1 MYFNGFC
8 CGISDFEGNTT
19 LKTPKTLLL
28 AWKDPISP
36 NWFTLGRLTF
46 DRGIYHFVYTQ
57 GVKEAE
63 EKCAFTPLL
72 SFPRLDEVYT
82 STYLFPVFANRVMS
96 RSRPDYSSFIEWLN
110 IPKDENDPMAILARS
125 GGERQTDTLAVFP
138 CPEVDE
144 QGHYHLYFFSHGLR
158 HLPSSAI
165 ERINLFDAGEK
176 LWLQYEFQKPYN
188 EREVILNTEDCYIV
202 GYCPRYLLAEIF
214 ELLRQNSNLE
224 VRVERVNK
232 PPTPLQFRLLCKMS
246 VDPLDDFRPFSSRQ
260 YQPLIADIA
269 VKSA

>member
-1 MYFNGFC
+1 M
-8 CGISDFEGNTT
+8 
-19 LKTPKTLLL
+19 KTPKTLFL

-36 NWFTLGRLTF
+36 NWFTIGRLTF
-46 DRGIYHFVYTQ
+46 DKNIYQFVYTQ

-72 SFPRLDEVYT
+72 SFPRLNEVYT

-96 RSRPDYSSFIEWLN
+96 RSRPDYSSFIEWLDL
-110 IPKDENDPMAILARS
+110 PDGGDDPLEILARS
-125 GGERQTDTLAVFP
+125 GGERVTDTFAVFP
-138 CPEVDE
+138 DPEVDE
-144 QGHYHLYFFSHGLR
+144 KGRYNLYFFSQGLR
-158 HLPSSAI
+158 HLPRSAI
-165 ERINLFDAGEK
+165 DRIDRLDAGET
-176 LWLQYEFQKPYN
+176 LEFDRELQPFDDSPAL
-188 EREVILNTEDCYIV
+188 VLTTEDGDRV
-202 GYCPRYLLAEIF
+202 GYYPRYLLREIF

-246 VDPLDDFRPFSSRQ
+246 VHCRDNFSLFSSCQ
-260 YQPLIADIA
+260 YQPMIVEMA

>member
-1 MYFNGFC
+1 M
-8 CGISDFEGNTT
+8 
-19 LKTPKTLLL
+19 KTPKTLFL

-36 NWFTLGRLTF
+36 NWFTIGRLTF
-46 DRGIYHFVYTQ
+46 DRNIYQFVYTQ

-96 RSRPDYSSFIEWLN
+96 RSRPDYSRFIEQLDLLN
-110 IPKDENDPMAILARS
+110 DDPSPMAILARS
-125 GGERQTDTLAVFP
+125 GGERVTDTFAVFP
-138 CPEVDE
+138 DPEVDKE
-144 QGHYHLYFFSHGLR
+144 GQYNLYFFSQGLR

-165 ERINLFDAGEK
+165 DRIDRFEAGET
-176 LWLQYEFQKPYN
+176 LWLAREFHNPYED
-188 EREVILNTEDCYIV
+188 RALISNTGDRYIV
-202 GYCPRYLLAEIF
+202 GYCPRYLLAEVF
-214 ELLRQNSNLE
+214 ELLPHDVNLK

-232 PPTPLQFRLLCKMS
+232 PTTPFQFRLLCKLS
-246 VDPLDDFRPFSSRQ
+246 IHALDDFRPFSSRQ
-260 YQPLIADIA
+260 YQPLIAEIA

>member
-1 MYFNGFC
+1 
-8 CGISDFEGNTT
+8 
-19 LKTPKTLLL
+19 LKTPKTLFL

-36 NWFTLGRLTF
+36 NWFTSGRLTF
-46 DRGIYHFVYTQ
+46 ARGIYQFVYTQ

-63 EKCAFTPLL
+63 EKCAFKPLS
-72 SFPRLDEVYT
+72 SFPRLDEIYT
-82 STYLFPVFANRVMS
+82 STQLFPIFANRLMS
-96 RSRPDYSSFIEWLN
+96 RARPDYSSFIEWLN
-110 IPKDENDPMAILARS
+110 IPKDENHPMAILARS

-165 ERINLFDAGEK
+165 ERINQFAPGK
-176 LWLQYEFQKPYN
+176 RLWLQYEFQNHYDDQAL
-188 EREVILNTEDCYIV
+188 ILNTEDHYIV
-202 GYCPRYLLAEIF
+202 GYCPRYLLAEVF

-232 PPTPLQFRLLCKMS
+232 PSTPFQFRLLCKMS
-246 VDPLDDFRPFSSRQ
+246 VNALDDFRPFSSLQ
-260 YQPLIADIA
+260 YQPLIVEMA

>member
-1 MYFNGFC
+1 M
-8 CGISDFEGNTT
+8 
-19 LKTPKTLLL
+19 KTPKTLFL

-36 NWFTLGRLTF
+36 NWFTIGRLTF
-46 DRGIYHFVYTQ
+46 DRGIYQFVYTQ

-96 RSRPDYSSFIEWLN
+96 RSRPDYSSFIEQLDLLN
-110 IPKDENDPMAILARS
+110 DDPSPMAILARS
-125 GGERQTDTLAVFP
+125 GGERVTDTFAVFP
-138 CPEVDE
+138 DPEVDE
-144 QGHYHLYFFSHGLR
+144 EGRYNLYFFSQGLR
-158 HLPSSAI
+158 HLPRSAI
-165 ERINLFDAGEK
+165 DRINQFEAGET
-176 LWLQYEFQKPYN
+176 LWLAREFQNPYDD
-188 EREVILNTEDCYIV
+188 RVLISNTSDRSIV
-202 GYCPRYLLAEIF
+202 GYFPRYLLAEVF

-246 VDPLDDFRPFSSRQ
+246 VHCRDDFRLFSSFQ
-260 YQPLIADIA
+260 YQPAIAEIT

>member
-1 MYFNGFC
+1 MRSG
-8 CGISDFEGNTT
+8 T
-19 LKTPKTLLL
+19 L
-28 AWKDPISP
+28 
-36 NWFTLGRLTF
+36 
-46 DRGIYHFVYTQ
+46 
-57 GVKEAE
+57 
-63 EKCAFTPLL
+63 TPLL

-96 RSRPDYSSFIEWLN
+96 RSRPDYSSFIEQLDLLN
-110 IPKDENDPMAILARS
+110 DDPSPMAILARS

-165 ERINLFDAGEK
+165 ERINQFEPGAK
-176 LWLQYEFQKPYN
+176 LWLQYEFQNPYDAQAL
-188 EREVILNTEDCYIV
+188 ILNTEDHYIV

-246 VDPLDDFRPFSSRQ
+246 VDALDDFRPFSSRQ
-260 YQPLIADIA
+260 YQPLIAEMA